1 MYNEVFIDGIIID
14 CDTIYVGVFVVVGGV
29 VLQVIISRKLNCGDL
44 VVIIW
49 IVHSYKGYCCTTTVT
64 RGNWGGV
71 FNLVRKYEYNFTL
84 KS

>member
-44 VVIIW
+44 V
-49 IVHSYKGYCCTTTVT
+49 
-64 RGNWGGV
+64 GNLDCSQIQG
-71 FNLVRKYEYNFTL
+71 LLLYNNCY
-84 KS
+84 SR